1 MAGLRALK
9 VTTEA
14 VTASFR
20 YPHVQIGKLPTYE
33 VPPPATIY
41 GHLAGVMGEWF
52 DPDGLE
58 FAYVFE
64 HKGKALDVE
73 RGQPIERGTGKNAL
87 KDRGWNFPVNVFC
100 QPNPQRREFL
110 YRPQMKLY
118 LKGPEALLT
127 QLNVAFLNPA
137 YAYVLGRSQDLAT
150 CVDVRWVELG
160 ESDEGF
166 FSHTI
171 LPYSWRPFVSPG
183 TTVQLARSIDYRK
196 QRAPKFQIYL
206 QVLWPPLK
214 LYPGSQDTIA
224 RHELPSV
231 FWIDSGEVR
240 QFPGRNLY
248 RGLYFHQ
255 LASS

>member
-1 MAGLRALK
+1 MKTLK
-9 VTTEA
+9 ITTQA

-33 VPPPATIY
+33 VPPPATIF
-41 GHLAGVMGEWF
+41 GHLAGVLGEWF

-64 HKGKALDVE
+64 HKGKGVDVE
-73 RGQPIERGTGKNAL
+73 TGQPIERGTGKYAL
-87 KDRGWNFPVNVFC
+87 KSRGWNFPVNVFC

-110 YRPQMKLY
+110 YRPQLKLY

-127 QLNVAFLNPA
+127 QLSIAFLNPS

-150 CVDVRWVELG
+150 CIEVRWVELA

-171 LPYSWRPFVSPG
+171 LPYTWRPFVSPG
-183 TTVQLARSIDYRK
+183 TTVQLARTIDYRK
-196 QRAPKFQIYL
+196 QRAPDFQVYL

-224 RHELPSV
+224 RDQLPPA
-231 FWIDSGEVR
+231 FWIDSEEQR
-240 QFPGRNLY
+240 QFPGRTLC
-248 RGLYFHQ
+248 RGLYFHH
-255 LASS
+255 LASASTA